1 MLSNLQL
8 ISMSTFACAGKE
20 HKGKYILLGLTSGGR
35 SRTGGCG
42 GVNTITVYARIKKLM
57 KWIKKHV
64 NKEYILKGE
73 KELCFESKSNNK

>member
-1 MLSNLQL
+1 MLSNLEL
-8 ISMSTFACAGKE
+8 IININIYFCMCCAGKE

-57 KWIKKHV
+57 KWIKRHV

-73 KELCFESKSNNK
+73 KELCFESK